1 MFLKQLNNTDFWQNF
16 NIFVTSEH
24 SHSKE
29 NLTLR
34 RKGGIIWK
42 MTTKMECAHCTGVC

>member
-34 RKGGIIWK
+34 RKGGRL
-42 MTTKMECAHCTGVC
+42 TRFYLENDY